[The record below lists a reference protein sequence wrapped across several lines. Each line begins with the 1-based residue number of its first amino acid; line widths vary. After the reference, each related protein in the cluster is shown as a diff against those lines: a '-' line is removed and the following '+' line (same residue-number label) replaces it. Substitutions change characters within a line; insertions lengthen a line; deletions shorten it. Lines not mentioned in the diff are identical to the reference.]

1 MNITSVFCIATFSLA
16 SLFGA
21 KAQTISESYHIEFE
35 RIDNRVEVWVGDS
48 LVYNSGIIRRNPK
61 DLGIKVYIDDLLL
74 EKSNELTVKL
84 INGLDGAKDGDDIH
98 WEVKYVVFK
107 GDELYEYL
115 WEEADDGRVGVVI
128 EETYILE

>member
-1 MNITSVFCIATFSLA
+1 MNLTSILFISYLSLS
-16 SLFGA
+16 SLFTSTPEA
-21 KAQTISESYHIEFE
+21 TRESYHLEFE

-48 LVYNSGIIRRNPK
+48 LIYNSGIVRQNPK

-74 EKSNELTVKL
+74 EESNELTVKL

-98 WEVKYVVFK
+98 WEVKYILFK
-107 GDELYEYL
+107 GEKLYEYL